1 MPELPSALDRARLKA
16 YRRLIP
22 LLFLSYAIAYID
34 RTNVS
39 FAKLT
44 MAQSVG
50 LNNAQYALASGL
62 FFFLGYLLLEIPG
75 SLIVERWSAR
85 RWVSRIMVTWGI
97 VAALTALVRTP
108 GEFYAARFAL
118 GLAEA
123 GFFPGIIVYL
133 THWFPRRDRARA
145 LAYFILAQPFA
156 YIIGPPLS
164 YPLLRI
170 GTDEVVNGVLIQHPE
185 VLGLEGWQWVYIA
198 WGLPAVA
205 LGLIVWFAMPD
216 RPSDAR
222 WLTTEERDALTGAI
236 ARERAEEAPAVRHF
250 TVLQALRQPVVLLL
264 AAANF
269 LVVIGHYGVDFFLPT
284 ILQSWY
290 ALSLQEVTSF
300 VVIPY
305 VGLFAGFLAVSW
317 SSDRSGERW
326 LHTALPMCAG
336 AVALALATVVR
347 GQLGIT
353 MALFTVAVIGIRIY
367 LPPFYALP
375 AYFLRGTAAAG
386 AIGFI
391 NTVGNLGGAVGPY
404 VIGAVETS
412 TGGFE
417 GGIYFLC
424 ASILLSAGII
434 LGLRTWYRRYERH
447 ASLATSSGPASSK
460 LSVP

>member
-1 MPELPSALDRARLKA
+1 MSALDRARRKA
-16 YRRLIP
+16 YWRLMP
-22 LLFLSYAIAYID
+22 LLFASYAIAYID

-44 MAQSVG
+44 MAESLG
-50 LNNAQYALASGL
+50 LDNAQYALGSGL

-85 RWVSRIMVTWGI
+85 KWISRIMVTWGI
-97 VAALTALVRTP
+97 VAAATAAVTTP
-108 GEFYAARFAL
+108 GQFYGARFAL

-170 GTDEVVNGVLIQHPE
+170 GTEEIVNGVLVQRPE
-185 VLGLEGWQWVYIA
+185 LLGLEGWQWVYIA
-198 WGLPAVA
+198 WGLPAVV
-205 LGLIVWFAMPD
+205 LGFVVWFAMPD
-216 RPSDAR
+216 RPTDAR
-222 WLTTEERDALTGAI
+222 WLAADEREALGRALAEDRADAPG
-236 ARERAEEAPAVRHF
+236 VRHLR
-250 TVLQALRQPVVLLL
+250 VLEALRQPVVLLL

-269 LVVIGHYGVDFFLPT
+269 LVVVGHYGVDFFLPT
-284 ILQSWY
+284 ILQDWY
-290 ALSLQEVTSF
+290 DLSLREVTSF

-305 VGLFAGFLAVSW
+305 IGLFAGFLLVSW
-317 SSDRSGERW
+317 SSDRTGERW
-326 LHTALPMCAG
+326 LHTALPMCVG
-336 AVALALATVVR
+336 AAALLVATMAR
-347 GQLGIT
+347 GSLGIT
-353 MALFTVAVIGIRIY
+353 LVLFTLGVVGIRIY

-375 AYFLRGTAAAG
+375 AFFLRGTAAAG

-404 VIGAVETS
+404 VIGAVEAS

-417 GGIYFLC
+417 GGVYVLA
-424 ASILLSAGII
+424 ASILSSAAII
-434 LGLRTWYRRYERH
+434 LGLRTWYRRS
-447 ASLATSSGPASSK
+447 APAGLADRPTAG
-460 LSVP
+460 